1 MSFVL
6 IVLGPSSFPQT
17 KPESQPPL
25 SFPQTKPESQPPL
38 STSVYPT
45 IKIG

>member
-17 KPESQPPL
+17 KPESQL
-25 SFPQTKPESQPPL
+25 PL